1 MDVCTY
7 RSNEV
12 AKYSNHE
19 EDRAGD
25 IQENT
30 ELCPKVTQ
38 MEELDVLSS
47 AHILKRRIFVSLLLL
62 DICAISITVG
72 WGNS

>member
-19 EDRAGD
+19 EDRARD
-25 IQENT
+25 IQDY
-30 ELCPKVTQ
+30 LKLRPKVTQ

-47 AHILKRRIFVSLLLL
+47 AHILKCRIFVSLLLL
-62 DICAISITVG
+62 DICAISIAVG